1 MRILM
6 IGTSLISAN
15 GMSAL
20 LSGLL
25 DSEVV
30 TRIHKYDVFSRL
42 AYPLTKDCQKT
53 ISIIESEQWDYILLQ
68 EMNISPVVSK
78 EAFIKNAVILCK
90 KIHECG
96 STPVLF
102 STWAYKEN
110 SEKMA
115 EMTISYDMMAAK
127 ISTAYHEAAEAG
139 EALVAD
145 AGQAFYESAAK
156 INLYED
162 DGYQPNV
169 NGTSLA
175 AKTIAAVIKTSE
187 KRKLKYVMPDN
198 MPTAFPDDP
207 GLRLF
212 YLYQI
217 FLRYTDPAHPL
228 STNQIRELMLKN
240 YGISM
245 HRTTLPAEVSLLQA
259 AGIPIHVRR
268 SSVMLYHLER
278 SFLELADMKILVDAV
293 KTSSFITEEK
303 GNQLIQKLV
312 SLTSINNSDSL
323 KRNIHISD
331 KAKYGNEKGYYIVDT
346 INTAI
351 NEGRQ
356 IAFHYVDDDIDLS
369 QTFENKDVTVTYTV
383 SPYTIEWDGNHFYLI
398 GWHHE
403 KKCVKSFRVD
413 RILSN
418 LKITEE
424 NALAGP
430 DCFKDNDI
438 LSGFVLVNNTKAI
451 KNVTLVCE
459 NAVLKEILEKFG
471 LNTPIKYK
479 NRTHFTAKVKVGIT
493 PEFWGWVFQMDGAVK
508 IVAPKKILK
517 AYQERLERACN

>member
-15 GMSAL
+15 GMSGL

-42 AYPLTKDCQKT
+42 AYPLTKACQKT
-53 ISIIESEQWDYILLQ
+53 ISIIENEQWDYILFQ
-68 EMNISPVVSK
+68 EMSIAPVISK
-78 EAFIKNAVILCK
+78 EAFIKNAVRLCK
-90 KIHECG
+90 KVHESG
-96 STPVLF
+96 ATPILL

-175 AKTIAAVIKTSE
+175 AKTIAAVIKANE
-187 KRKLKYVMPDN
+187 NKKLKIIMPDN
-198 MPTAFPDDP
+198 LPTAFPDDQR
-207 GLRLF
+207 LRLF

-217 FLRYTDPAHPL
+217 LLRHTDPEHPL

-278 SFLELADMKILVDAV
+278 SFLELADMKILADAV

-303 GNQLIQKLV
+303 SNQLIEKLA
-312 SLTSINNSDSL
+312 SLTSINNSESL
-323 KRNIHISD
+323 KRHIQISD

-356 IAFHYVDDDIDLS
+356 VAFHYIDDGIDLS

-418 LKITEE
+418 LKVTEE
-424 NALAGP
+424 KALARP
-430 DCFKDNDI
+430 NYFKDTDI
-438 LSGFVLVNNTKAI
+438 LSGFVLVNNTKDI
-451 KNVTLVCE
+451 KNITLVCE
-459 NAVLKEILEKFG
+459 NDVLKEVLEKFG
-471 LNTPIKYK
+471 LNTPVKYK
-479 NRTHFTAKVKVGIT
+479 NRTHFTAKVKVNIT
-493 PEFWGWVFQMDGAVK
+493 PEFWGWLFQMDGAVK
-508 IVAPKKILK
+508 IIAPKTVLK
-517 AYQERLERACN
+517 EYATRLERARN